1 MPQGEPGSGLDL
13 SILVLSYD
21 KYKDLWP
28 VFNHYFEAYW
38 GDCPFPAYILT
49 NEETFRGPRIVSLS
63 TGPRDPDV
71 GWSDSLISGLS
82 QINTKFVLF
91 LHEDT
96 LPTSSFRNDIIISTM
111 SFLEK
116 VGGTC
121 VKLRRGRFPFP
132 LSPVPN
138 EPAMGRLSTR
148 LPYRNG
154 LYISIWDR
162 LKLLK
167 HLKPGESAWDFET
180 KANSRTECDEE
191 FYSVREDHFKFIHV
205 VSKGR
210 WVRSAYH
217 QVLTEIPGYKASR
230 PVMSAR
236 DESLMN
242 AYFAARGLFLETFG
256 VRVFKAIHKVR
267 WSVFGRFAP
276 F

>member
-1 MPQGEPGSGLDL
+1 MTRAESTEGLDL
-13 SILVLSYD
+13 SILVLSCD
-21 KYKDLWP
+21 RYKDLWP

-38 GDCPFPAYILT
+38 GDCPFPTYLLT
-49 NEETFRGPRIVSLS
+49 NEETFPSRRITSLS
-63 TGPRDPDV
+63 TGPDV

-82 QINTKFVLF
+82 QIKTKFVLF
-91 LHEDT
+91 VHEDM
-96 LPTSSFRNDIIISTM
+96 LPHSSFRNDIIISTM

-148 LPYRNG
+148 LPYRNA
-154 LYISIWDR
+154 LFISIWDR

-191 FYSVREDHFKFIHV
+191 FYAVREDHFKFIHAV
-205 VSKGR
+205 IKGR

-217 QVLTEIPGYKASR
+217 QVLIEIPGYTTSR
-230 PVMSAR
+230 PIMSAR
-236 DESLMN
+236 EEFLLN
-242 AYFAARGLFLETFG
+242 AYIAARELFLKTFG
-256 VRVFKAIHKVR
+256 VRIFKAIHKVR
-267 WSVFGRFAP
+267 WSV
-276 F
+276 